1 MLVSFKHFCCCLFT
15 KKQKRERE
23 REREREKERDKD
35 GVVSEL
41 KKGMRGE
48 LMGLGIK
55 MSSGT
60 KLPF

>member
-23 REREREKERDKD
+23 RERERD

-41 KKGMRGE
+41 EKGMRGE
-48 LMGLGIK
+48 LTGLGIK
-55 MSSGT
+55 MPSGT
-60 KLPF
+60 KLSF